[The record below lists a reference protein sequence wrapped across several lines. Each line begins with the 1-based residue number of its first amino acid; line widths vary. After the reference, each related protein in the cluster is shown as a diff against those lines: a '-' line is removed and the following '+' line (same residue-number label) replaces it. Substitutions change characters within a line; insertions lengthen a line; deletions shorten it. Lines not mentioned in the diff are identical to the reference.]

1 MSTVYK
7 QSYGSRWS
15 KQLGLLVSI
24 IFLLLSLSGWFPSGG
39 QRSTMSIYF
48 PGFLGPEREGALH
61 LHSLGRLGG
70 HLWPHVDGA
79 SLLSWDF
86 IDFSVYWNQ
95 GTSASFLLS
104 SIFLSITFF
113 PSLSKSI
120 TNAVSPSGFPGSCG
134 GWTPA
139 SKGIFQAKM
148 GALYGH
154 IKDRNSKNL
163 MKQKRLE
170 KEELY

>member
-1 MSTVYK
+1 MDLGVPMEF
-7 QSYGSRWS
+7 QQGS
-15 KQLGLLVSI
+15 Q
-24 IFLLLSLSGWFPSGG
+24 
-39 QRSTMSIYF
+39 
-48 PGFLGPEREGALH
+48 
-61 LHSLGRLGG
+61 
-70 HLWPHVDGA
+70 
-79 SLLSWDF
+79 
-86 IDFSVYWNQ
+86 
-95 GTSASFLLS
+95 ASFLLS
-104 SIFLSITFF
+104 SIFLSITSF

-120 TNAVSPSGFPGSCG
+120 TDDVSPSGFPGSCG

-139 SKGIFQAKM
+139 TKGIFQAKM